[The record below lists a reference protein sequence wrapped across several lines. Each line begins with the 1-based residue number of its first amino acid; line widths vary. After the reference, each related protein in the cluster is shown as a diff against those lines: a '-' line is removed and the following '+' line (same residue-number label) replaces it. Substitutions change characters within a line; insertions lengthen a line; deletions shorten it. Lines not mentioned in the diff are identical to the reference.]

1 MGLFGGRAAA
11 GFEVGQR
18 VLRVVSLKK
27 GGGRPGIA
35 WASQVEL
42 PAGLL
47 LNSFTEPNITDVSS
61 FAGFV
66 ERLVQQAGRRV
77 SGINVALPDHVS
89 RVSILEFDSLQAKKD
104 EVEQMLRWRLKKL
117 LPFDVDQAAMRYQYL
132 GKFQTNDKDQHRFLV
147 SIIKSD
153 ILSQYELAFRE
164 AGLKPIVIDLSSFCL
179 WNLYEDFITKD
190 SAGLSCFAVMM
201 LTGGKLTV
209 MVFERGVP
217 HFFRLKD
224 MGGFDGEEN
233 GMAVTRILRE
243 LNASLTFYKEN
254 YGDLPAE
261 KVYMTADDPD
271 RIKLIADEVGN
282 NSILKATI
290 LDLGLVLD
298 RLGGKE
304 YSSNVFG
311 AACGAALED

>member
-1 MGLFGGRAAA
+1 MGLFGGKAAA

-18 VLRVVSLKK
+18 VLRAVSLKR
-27 GGGRPGIA
+27 GGARPAIA
-35 WASQVEL
+35 WASQVEI
-42 PAGLL
+42 PAGIL
-47 LNSFTEPNITDVSS
+47 LNSFTEPNITDFPS
-61 FAGFV
+61 FVGLV

-89 RVSILEFDSLQAKKD
+89 RISILEFDSLQGKKE

-132 GKFQTNDKDQHRFLV
+132 GKFKSNDKDQHRFLV

-153 ILSQYELAFRE
+153 ILSQYELAFKG
-164 AGLKPIVIDLSSFCL
+164 AGLKPIAIELSTFCV
-179 WNLYEDFITKD
+179 WNLYEDYITKD
-190 SAGLSCFAVMM
+190 SVGMKCFALMM
-201 LTGGKLTV
+201 LAGGKLTV

-224 MGGFDGEEN
+224 MGGFNGEEN

-254 YGDLPAE
+254 YGDSPVE
-261 KVYMTADDPD
+261 QVYMTADDPD
-271 RIKLIADEVGN
+271 RIKLIADEVGK
-282 NSILKATI
+282 NSTLKTTV
-290 LDLGLVLD
+290 LDLGLALD
-298 RLGGKE
+298 RWEAKK
-304 YSSNVFG
+304 YSSPAFG
-311 AACGAALED
+311 AACGAALEG

>member
-11 GFEVGQR
+11 GFEVGQGALR
-18 VLRVVSLKK
+18 AAVLKR
-27 GGGRPGIA
+27 GGARPGIA
-35 WASQVEL
+35 WAAQVEL
-42 PAGLL
+42 PRGLL
-47 LNSFTEPNITDVSS
+47 LNSFTEPNITDLP
-61 FAGFV
+61 AFV
-66 ERLVQQAGRRV
+66 GLVDRLFQPAGRSASR
-77 SGINVALPDHVS
+77 INVALPDHVS
-89 RVSILEFDSLQAKKD
+89 RVSILDFDSLQVKKD

-117 LPFDVDQAAMRYQYL
+117 LPFEVDQAAMRYQYL
-132 GKFQTNDKDQHRFLV
+132 GKFQANEKDQHRFLV

-164 AGLKPIVIDLSSFCL
+164 AGLKPILIDLSSFCV
-179 WNLYEDFITKD
+179 WNLYEDFIKID
-190 SAGLSCFAVMM
+190 SEGLKCFAVMI

-217 HFFRLKD
+217 HYFRLKD
-224 MGGFDGEEN
+224 MGGFDGEVN

-254 YGDLPAE
+254 YGDLPVE

-282 NSILKATI
+282 NSALKTTV
-290 LDLGLVLD
+290 LDLGLVL
-298 RLGGKE
+298 GKSGAKE
-304 YSSNVFG
+304 YSSPAFG
-311 AACGAALED
+311 AACGAALEG